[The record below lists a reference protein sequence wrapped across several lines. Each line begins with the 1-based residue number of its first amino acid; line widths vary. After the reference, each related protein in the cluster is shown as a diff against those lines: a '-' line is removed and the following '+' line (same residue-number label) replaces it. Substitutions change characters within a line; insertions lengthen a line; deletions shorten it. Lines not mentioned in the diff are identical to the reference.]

1 MLSGVACNLSPV
13 CSRICSVMRYQ
24 VKTLGL
30 LLGLVLVGFAQ
41 PSGEKAVGVLASKD
55 GLRALSARFAMGGNP
70 YLNLALVAGK
80 DVSTNGLTAGLAFQ
94 QYLNGAACGSGAC
107 GRRSTSIA
115 PYLEGGLRIRQA
127 NEKTEMQLLGHLGA
141 GLLLPAGPVEL
152 FAQSNLYT
160 ALAPAQP
167 KFDVAG
173 GVRIRF

>member
-1 MLSGVACNLSPV
+1 MSACNLGALPF
-13 CSRICSVMRYQ
+13 RICSVMKYQ
-24 VKTLGL
+24 VKILGM

-41 PSGEKAVGVLASKD
+41 PSGEKAVGVLLSRD

-107 GRRSTSIA
+107 GRRGTSLA
-115 PYLEGGLRIRQA
+115 PYLEGGIRVRQA
-127 NEKTEMQLLGHLGA
+127 DERTEMQLLGHLGA

-152 FAQSNLYT
+152 FAQGNLYT
-160 ALAPAQP
+160 TLSPAQP
-167 KFDVAG
+167 RFDLAG
-173 GVRIRF
+173 GVRVRF